1 MAHQTTR
8 IGRTH
13 SASGQRDRLE
23 YRALVAISF
32 VPCLVYTAFSRASG
46 SAAITPGSSVFA
58 DALSSARAAVGYAY
72 LA

>member
-13 SASGQRDRLE
+13 SASGQRDRFE
-23 YRALVAISF
+23 YRALVAVSF
-32 VPCLVYTAFSRASG
+32 VPCLIYTAFARAHG
-46 SAAITPGSSVFA
+46 SATQTPGSSIIA
-58 DALSSARAAVGYAY
+58 EALSSARAAVGYAY